1 MRRYTIPKIEDFKG
15 PLSEDDFD
23 LEIATTEEEKQL
35 LANARASKL
44 WRTLR
49 IASRSK
55 LNLFDR
61 IDDGHNLQALFGDEN
76 GTKKVADGDDVE
88 MEPANALSP
97 ASVEKTLSTI
107 ELDSTLA
114 RETVVK

>member
-1 MRRYTIPKIEDFKG
+1 M
-15 PLSEDDFD
+15 
-23 LEIATTEEEKQL
+23 ATTEEEKQL

-49 IASRSK
+49 IASKSK

-76 GTKKVADGDDVE
+76 GAKKAGDDDGVE
-88 MEPANALSP
+88 TEPSNTLNP
-97 ASVEKTLSTI
+97 ASAGKTLTTI
-107 ELDSTLA
+107 ELDLTGA
-114 RETVVK
+114 TETVVK